1 MEGKIILDLLIRIK
15 YAVIILIYLYY
26 MKLEQNN
33 INRLTIDNLNI
44 NSLSSKSEQLKISRK
59 SWYFNNQRLN
69 LMKVDLTVD
78 KLDSP
83 WPVCYKWVF
92 KTLKTWQ
99 NSKLGWSDI
108 PKSIYQLPYLL
119 SSYFSN
125 NFSYLHRMKDC

>member
-1 MEGKIILDLLIRIK
+1 
-15 YAVIILIYLYY
+15 

-83 WPVCYKWVF
+83 
-92 KTLKTWQ
+92 
-99 NSKLGWSDI
+99 
-108 PKSIYQLPYLL
+108 
-119 SSYFSN
+119 
-125 NFSYLHRMKDC
+125 

>member
-1 MEGKIILDLLIRIK
+1 
-15 YAVIILIYLYY
+15 

-44 NSLSSKSEQLKISRK
+44 NSLSSKSEQLNISRK

-83 WPVCYKWVF
+83 
-92 KTLKTWQ
+92 
-99 NSKLGWSDI
+99 
-108 PKSIYQLPYLL
+108 
-119 SSYFSN
+119 
-125 NFSYLHRMKDC
+125 

>member
-44 NSLSSKSEQLKISRK
+44 NSLSSKSEQLNISRK

-83 WPVCYKWVF
+83 
-92 KTLKTWQ
+92 
-99 NSKLGWSDI
+99 
-108 PKSIYQLPYLL
+108 
-119 SSYFSN
+119 
-125 NFSYLHRMKDC
+125 